1 MNSSSKELFARAER
15 TPGVVR
21 VTSGSPAVY
30 ALSRTRRSPR
40 TISIAQALLRRHVT
54 LKQAHAA
61 VTELLVE
68 PQVIVELP
76 MLESA
81 EAFEQEVE
89 ANGATAHR
97 IEVPGEVDVKTIRET
112 LGLSQEG
119 FAHRFGLDLAT
130 VRNWEQ
136 KRSRPDTAAR
146 VLLRTIEKEP
156 DAVTRALTAA

>member
-1 MNSSSKELFARAER
+1 
-15 TPGVVR
+15 
-21 VTSGSPAVY
+21 
-30 ALSRTRRSPR
+30 
-40 TISIAQALLRRHVT
+40 LLRRHVT

-61 VTELLVE
+61 VTELLIE

-97 IEVPGEVDVKTIRET
+97 IEVPGEVDVKAIRET
-112 LGLSQEG
+112 LGLSQEA